1 MEQNKKVVILGGGT
15 GTSCIVRGLKYFPID
30 LTCIITVSDN
40 GSSTGRLRKE
50 FDTPAVGDIRKVL
63 SNLSTLPA
71 EVRDVMEYRL
81 KTNSELNGHAIGNLV
96 LTALINET
104 GNLKKSIEYL
114 SKILDVKAKVLPLSE
129 DNLTLMGKTIDDEII
144 EGEEEI
150 TKAGKKYK
158 EFFYKEEPHILP
170 EVFSAIKEAD
180 LIILSTG
187 SLYTSVMPHIIS
199 KDIST
204 AIRNSKGKVMYICN
218 VMTQPG
224 ETDGF
229 GVSDHVKALEQYL
242 GKNEIDVVVAS
253 NTKISKEMVEK
264 YAYEEQKDPV
274 RIDYENIIKHN
285 YELIEDDL
293 VTTQDGTIKHNSLKV
308 SSVIFSYL
316 MREKDFDHTEQVE
329 DILKKYN
336 QTLVLNYYNKA
347 SNETKEKIGEQLKH
361 INLDSLNNL
370 YRISQKN
377 VSAEIDKNMLYNLP
391 YTDKKLLS
399 AEEKESIDA
408 LGIDVIKSNKYAVV
422 TMAGGQGTR
431 LGHNGPKGTFLLN
444 VKPKPK
450 YLFEILADSLKK
462 NNKKYGI
469 TLNWYIMTSSDN
481 NDQTIEFFEKHDYF
495 GYPKNY
501 IKFFK
506 QGNMPLLNEEGKL
519 VIDESGSIK
528 FASNGNGAVFKAM
541 KKNGILEDMKQKEIE
556 WVFIGAVDN
565 ALLNMVDETLLG
577 LTIKEKNVIGSKSI
591 VKAYPEEKV
600 GVFCRKN
607 NKLKIIEYSEMPK
620 DIIDLRDENG
630 ELLFGESH
638 IMCNLF
644 NMKAL
649 DKIAEQELPYHSAH
663 KKINYIGEDGNI
675 IKATKPNAYK
685 FEQFIFDGFKYF
697 NEITILRGRREEDFA
712 PIKNKDG
719 VDSPATA
726 IAMWKSQTGGR
737 GSCLKKANIENIKK
751 VVYKIYLLMRII

>member
-1 MEQNKKVVILGGGT
+1 MQQNKKVVILGGGT

-63 SNLSTLPA
+63 SNLSTLPT

-81 KTNSELNGHAIGNLV
+81 KSNSELNGHAIGNLV
-96 LTALINET
+96 LTSLINET

-129 DNLTLMGKTIDDEII
+129 DYLTLMGRTVDDEII
-144 EGEEEI
+144 EGEEQI

-170 EVFSAIKEAD
+170 EVFKAIKEAD

-199 KDIST
+199 KDICN

-229 GVSDHVKALEQYL
+229 GVSDHVKALEHYL
-242 GKNEIDVVVAS
+242 GENQIDVVVAS
-253 NTKISKEMVEK
+253 NTQISKEMVDK

-285 YELIEDDL
+285 YELIEEDL
-293 VTTQDGTIKHNSLKV
+293 VTIQDGTLKHNSLKI
-308 SSVIFSYL
+308 SAVIFSYL

-347 SNETKEKIGEQLKH
+347 SNSKKEKIGEQLKS

-370 YRISQKN
+370 YRISQIN
-377 VSAEIDKNMLYNLP
+377 VAAEIDKNTLYNLP
-391 YTDKKLLS
+391 YTDKSLLTGDTR
-399 AEEKESIDA
+399 KIIDG
-408 LGIDVIKSNKYAVV
+408 LGLDIIKANKYAVV

-431 LGHNGPKGTFLLN
+431 LEHKGPKGTFLLN

-462 NNKKYGI
+462 NNEKYGI

-481 NDQTIEFFEKHDYF
+481 NDET
-495 GYPKNY
+495 
-501 IKFFK
+501 IKFFEEHNYFDYPVSNIK
-506 QGNMPLLNEEGKL
+506 FFMQGNMPLLNEEGKL
-519 VIDESGSIK
+519 VIDKDGSIK
-528 FASNGNGAVFKAM
+528 YASNGNGAVFRSMRDK
-541 KKNGILEDMKQKEIE
+541 GILEDMRQKGIE

-565 ALLNMVDETLLG
+565 AILNMVDETLLG
-577 LTIKEKNVIGSKSI
+577 LTIRERNLIGSKTI

-607 NKLKIIEYSEMPK
+607 NKLYIIEYSEMPQ
-620 DIIDLRDENG
+620 DIIYLTDEND
-630 ELLFGESH
+630 ELIFGESH

-649 DKIAEQELPYHSAH
+649 EKIAEQELPYHSAH
-663 KKINYIGEDGNI
+663 KKVNYLDENGKLVE
-675 IKATKPNAYK
+675 ATKPNAYK
-685 FEQFIFDGFKYF
+685 FEQFIFDGFRYF
-697 NEITILRGRREEDFA
+697 NDITLLRGKREEDFA

-719 VDSPATA
+719 VDSPETA
-726 IAMWKSQTGGR
+726 VKLYNELYG
-737 GSCLKKANIENIKK
+737 E
-751 VVYKIYLLMRII
+751 